1 MHDWE
6 NERRAS
12 AVLENGGRWWR
23 GGRIEIPDKFAAQ
36 LQARWTDVPRHLLER
51 LALEA
56 YRDDILSTR
65 EVQELLGLEDRF
77 DVYALYNKY
86 QITTY
91 TLEDLQRDR
100 ETSLQLGL

>member
-1 MHDWE
+1 MA
-6 NERRAS
+6 N
-12 AVLENGGRWWR
+12 LEQPTREDTMMQYT
-23 GGRIEIPDKFAAQ
+23 IEIPDKFAAQ

-77 DVYALYNKY
+77 DVYALCNKY
-86 QITTY
+86 QIATY

-100 ETSLQLGL
+100 ETSRQLGL